1 MIGTKAQRRRIVTA
15 SAFALM
21 AAGCVHPQ
29 GPKVVTD
36 PDPSVKI
43 PATAKAVRNH
53 DLSAVPQLIKDLQ
66 SDDPAVRLYAA
77 HGLEQLTGQD
87 LGYRYYAAD
96 DDRLAAVARWQQWY
110 DQQSQQPTQQDP
122 AYASGKAR
130 GQSTTAATQLP

>member
-1 MIGTKAQRRRIVTA
+1 MGMTTQRRIVPVA
-15 SAFALM
+15 LALM
-21 AAGCVHPQ
+21 AAAGCVHPR
-29 GPKVVTD
+29 GPVVVTD

-43 PATAKAVRNH
+43 PATAKAVRTH

-77 HGLEQLTGQD
+77 HALEQLTGQNM
-87 LGYRYYAAD
+87 GYRYYAPD
-96 DDRLAAVARWQQWY
+96 DDRVAAVARWQQWY
-110 DQQSQQPTQQDP
+110 DQQSQQPQQDP

>member
-1 MIGTKAQRRRIVTA
+1 
-15 SAFALM
+15 L
-21 AAGCVHPQ
+21 
-29 GPKVVTD
+29 VVTN

-43 PATAKAVRNH
+43 PATERAVRNH

-77 HGLEQLTGQD
+77 HALEQLTGQD
-87 LGYRYYAAD
+87 LGYRYYAPD

-110 DQQSQQPTQQDP
+110 DQQSQQPSPQQDP

-130 GQSTTAATQLP
+130 GGQSTTAATQLP